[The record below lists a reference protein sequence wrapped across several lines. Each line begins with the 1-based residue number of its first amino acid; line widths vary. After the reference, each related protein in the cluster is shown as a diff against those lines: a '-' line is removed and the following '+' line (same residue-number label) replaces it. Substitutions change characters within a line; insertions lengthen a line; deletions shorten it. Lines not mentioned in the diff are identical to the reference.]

1 MATSSIFANV
11 HITTPEAAERF
22 VRALELAEKDPPIPR
37 PKNSRLITD
46 RAEINR
52 ILEAWAEEQRGE
64 K

>member
-22 VRALELAEKDPPIPR
+22 VRALELSEKDPPIKTPTDTEF
-37 PKNSRLITD
+37 ITD

-52 ILEAWAEEQRGE
+52 ILEKWGAEARAT

>member
-11 HITTPEAAERF
+11 HITTPEGAEKF
-22 VRALELAEKDPPIPR
+22 VRALELSEKDPPIPR
-37 PKNSRLITD
+37 PKNTVFVND

-52 ILEAWAEEQRGE
+52 ILEKWGAEARAT